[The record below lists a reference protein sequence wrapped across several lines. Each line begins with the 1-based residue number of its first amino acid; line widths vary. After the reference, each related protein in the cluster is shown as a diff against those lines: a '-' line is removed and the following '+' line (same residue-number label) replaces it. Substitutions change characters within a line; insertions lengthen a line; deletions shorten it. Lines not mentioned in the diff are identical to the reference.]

1 MFKRKNLQANI
12 DFLTNKKRK
21 FFNRKTG
28 AILGGVVVT
37 ALAVSYLTTAK
48 LPAKEQIFEK
58 NIETVL
64 QEYNDAGFENV
75 QTVQIS
81 DIKYGKFSEKT
92 FVETVSFDGEE

>member
-28 AILGGVVVT
+28 ANLGGVVVT

-64 QEYNDAGFENV
+64 QEFNDAGFGNV
-75 QTVQIS
+75 QTVKIS
-81 DIKYGKFSEKT
+81 DLEYGKVSEIT
-92 FVETVSFDGEE
+92 FVETVSVDGE

>member
-12 DFLTNKKRK
+12 DFSTNKKRK

-37 ALAVSYLTTAK
+37 PLGGSYLTTAK

-64 QEYNDAGFENV
+64 QEFNDAGFGNV
-75 QTVQIS
+75 QTVKIS
-81 DIKYGKFSEKT
+81 DLEYGKVSEKT
-92 FVETVSFDGEE
+92 FVETVSVDGE

>member
-1 MFKRKNLQANI
+1 MFKRKNLKANI
-12 DFLTNKKRK
+12 DFSTNKKRK

-37 ALAVSYLTTAK
+37 ALAGSYLTTAK

-64 QEYNDAGFENV
+64 QEYSKRPITRYIEKGSKVLSTLEP
-75 QTVQIS
+75 
-81 DIKYGKFSEKT
+81 FSIYIL
-92 FVETVSFDGEE
+92 F

>member
-37 ALAVSYLTTAK
+37 ALAGSYLTTAK

-64 QEYNDAGFENV
+64 QEFNDAGFGNV
-75 QTVQIS
+75 QTVKIS
-81 DIKYGKFSEKT
+81 DLEYGKVSEIT
-92 FVETVSFDGEE
+92 FVETVSVDGE

>member
-64 QEYNDAGFENV
+64 QEFNDAGFGNV
-75 QTVQIS
+75 QTVKIS
-81 DIKYGKFSEKT
+81 DLEYGKVSEIT
-92 FVETVSFDGEE
+92 FVEAVSVDGE

>member
-75 QTVQIS
+75 QTV
-81 DIKYGKFSEKT
+81 
-92 FVETVSFDGEE
+92 

>member
-64 QEYNDAGFENV
+64 QEFNDAGFGNV
-75 QTVQIS
+75 QTVKIS
-81 DIKYGKFSEKT
+81 DLEYGKVSEIT
-92 FVETVSFDGEE
+92 FVETVSVDGE

>member
-21 FFNRKTG
+21 FFNRKIG
-28 AILGGVVVT
+28 AILSGVVVT

-64 QEYNDAGFENV
+64 QEFNDAGFGNV
-75 QTVQIS
+75 QTVKIS
-81 DIKYGKFSEKT
+81 DLEYGKVSEIT
-92 FVETVSFDGEE
+92 FVETVSVDGE

>member
-64 QEYNDAGFENV
+64 QEFNDAGFENV
-75 QTVQIS
+75 QTVKIS
-81 DIKYGKFSEKT
+81 DLEYGKVSEIT
-92 FVETVSFDGEE
+92 FVETVSVDGK

>member
-64 QEYNDAGFENV
+64 QEFNDAGFGNV
-75 QTVQIS
+75 QTVKIS
-81 DIKYGKFSEKT
+81 DLEYGKVSEIT
-92 FVETVSFDGEE
+92 FVETVSVDGEE

>member
-48 LPAKEQIFEK
+48 LPAKDQIFEK

-64 QEYNDAGFENV
+64 QEFNDAGFGNV
-75 QTVQIS
+75 QTVKIS
-81 DIKYGKFSEKT
+81 DLEYGKVSEIT
-92 FVETVSFDGEE
+92 FVETVSVDGE

>member
-1 MFKRKNLQANI
+1 MFKRKNLQASI
-12 DFLTNKKRK
+12 DFTTNKKRK

-64 QEYNDAGFENV
+64 QEFNDAGFENV
-75 QTVQIS
+75 QTVEIS
-81 DIKYGKFSEKT
+81 DIEYGKVSEIT
-92 FVETVSFDGEE
+92 FVETVSVDGE

>member
-64 QEYNDAGFENV
+64 QEFNDAGFGNV
-75 QTVQIS
+75 QTVKIS
-81 DIKYGKFSEKT
+81 DLEYGKVSEKT
-92 FVETVSFDGEE
+92 FVETVSVDGE